1 MNISRGYLFYGLAD
15 IINTDMG
22 RKQAGCRKSEVF
34 EMNFSVIQNMN
45 TYTKHMEMQMKWQK
59 RKSTGDFK
67 ADGSTKISDPVR
79 QQAEEI
85 RKSRNDGSAK
95 LSAQIDLKL
104 QSGKKLT
111 AEEMDYLQKTDPQKY
126 QKIKAM
132 EAEQESY
139 EKELKRCKTKEEV
152 QRVRMVHTAASLSAV
167 NSIENNPNIPKEKK
181 LELIMQE
188 HYKNMALE
196 TSTQEFVESGKYAK
210 LPTEAE
216 KAKAEKDLKE
226 AKEAELGI
234 DEPRDK
240 TEEADPEESEG
251 REVPED
257 KDNES
262 ILQEKAAMELAKREL
277 KNERE
282 MTRMEAETTPE
293 AMKVKRARA
302 QAAYKENQPEIS
314 SIRQTLDVKAE

>member
-1 MNISRGYLFYGLAD
+1 
-15 IINTDMG
+15 
-22 RKQAGCRKSEVF
+22 
-34 EMNFSVIQNMN
+34 MNFFTVQNMS

-59 RKSTGDFK
+59 KKTTGDFT
-67 ADGSTKISDPVR
+67 ADGSTKLNDPVR
-79 QQAEEI
+79 RQAEEI
-85 RKSRNDGSAK
+85 RKSRADGSSK

-132 EAEQESY
+132 EAEQENY

-152 QRVRMVHTAASLSAV
+152 QRVRMVHTATSLNAV
-167 NSIENNPNIPKEKK
+167 NSIKNNPAIPEEKK

-188 HYKNMALE
+188 HYKHMALE

-210 LPTEAE
+210 LPTDAE
-216 KAKAEKDLKE
+216 KAKAEKDLQE
-226 AKEAELGI
+226 AKDAELGI
-234 DEPRDK
+234 K
-240 TEEADPEESEG
+240 K
-251 REVPED
+251 PED
-257 KDNES
+257 SVEETESAEEKEQGISEDRKNEDM
-262 ILQEKAAMELAKREL
+262 LQEKAAMELAKQEL

-302 QAAYKENQPEIS
+302 QAAYKENQLEIIS
-314 SIRQTLDVKAE
+314 VRQTLDIKTE